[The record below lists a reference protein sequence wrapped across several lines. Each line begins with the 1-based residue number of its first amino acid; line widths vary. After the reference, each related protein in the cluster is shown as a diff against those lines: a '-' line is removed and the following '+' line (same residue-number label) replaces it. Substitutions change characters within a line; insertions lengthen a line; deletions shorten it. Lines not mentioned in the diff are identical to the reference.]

1 MNDVKVIVATHKKY
15 YMPNDKLYLPV
26 QVGASGKNSIGY
38 QRDDEGENISEK
50 NPYYCEL
57 TALYWAWKNLDV
69 EYIGLC
75 HYRRYFTLSKKHY
88 KSQEKKFE
96 HVLNYE
102 EVQKLLKEIDIIL
115 PKKRKYYI
123 ETLYS
128 HYEHTM
134 HIETLDVA
142 GKIIKE
148 KYPEYYKEF
157 LNLKKRKSGH
167 MFNMFI
173 MKKEILNDY
182 LNWIFDILLELEKRV
197 DATKYDS
204 FHARFFGR
212 VSERLFDVYILT
224 NKLKY
229 KEVRV
234 MDMEHINWRKKG
246 ISFLKAK
253 FLKEKYGKSF

>member
-1 MNDVKVIVATHKKY
+1 
-15 YMPNDKLYLPV
+15 
-26 QVGASGKNSIGY
+26 
-38 QRDDEGENISEK
+38 
-50 NPYYCEL
+50 
-57 TALYWAWKNLDV
+57 
-69 EYIGLC
+69 
-75 HYRRYFTLSKKHY
+75 
-88 KSQEKKFE
+88 
-96 HVLNYE
+96 
-102 EVQKLLKEIDIIL
+102 
-115 PKKRKYYI
+115 
-123 ETLYS
+123 
-128 HYEHTM
+128 M

-148 KYPEYYKEF
+148 KYPKYYKEYE
-157 LNLKKRKSGH
+157 NLKKRTWGH